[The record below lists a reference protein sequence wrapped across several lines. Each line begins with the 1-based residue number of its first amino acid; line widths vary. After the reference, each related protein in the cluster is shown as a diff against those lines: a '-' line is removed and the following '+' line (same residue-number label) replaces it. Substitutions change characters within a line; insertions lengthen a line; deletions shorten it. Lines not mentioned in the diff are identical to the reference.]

1 MLAGCSAWTPLVRA
15 GRGRTSCSPAGVG
28 GGGGRGVLTTG
39 EHLGVLA
46 EVQEHHWVFCEGILM
61 AVTQAAGEHLG
72 AAEEEQGELKDKK
85 DI

>member
-46 EVQEHHWVFCEGILM
+46 EVQEHRWVFCEGDGSHGGCRR
-61 AVTQAAGEHLG
+61 ASWSCGGGAGG
-72 AAEEEQGELKDKK
+72 TKR
-85 DI
+85 

>member
-1 MLAGCSAWTPLVRA
+1 MRA

-28 GGGGRGVLTTG
+28 GGGGGVLTTG

-46 EVQEHHWVFCEGILM
+46 EVQEHRGVFVEGVLM
-61 AVTQAAGEHLG
+61 AVTEAAGEHLG

>member
-1 MLAGCSAWTPLVRA
+1 MRA

-46 EVQEHHWVFCEGILM
+46 EVQEHRGVFVEGVLM
-61 AVTQAAGEHLG
+61 AGLEAAGEHLG
-72 AAEEEQGELKDKK
+72 AAEEEQGELKNKNK
-85 DI
+85 FNF